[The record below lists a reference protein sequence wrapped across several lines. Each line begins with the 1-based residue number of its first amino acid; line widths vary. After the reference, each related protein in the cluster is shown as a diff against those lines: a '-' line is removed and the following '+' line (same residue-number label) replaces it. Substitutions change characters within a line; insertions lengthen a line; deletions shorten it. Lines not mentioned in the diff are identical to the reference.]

1 MLDVAYVA
9 LMVAFF
15 ALCVGFVRL
24 CDRIIGPEEIE
35 SSVTESTTED
45 EAVAA

>member
-24 CDRIIGPEEIE
+24 CDRVIGPEEIE
-35 SSVTESTTED
+35 TSVTDGAD
-45 EAVAA
+45 EEALAA